1 MAGGNVAPERRLVF
15 GVGEVSSQP
24 ARPRRFSFGGL
35 PRSEIFILEKDAQP
49 AASTGRPLEWQ
60 VLGVRI
66 GVNVVCKW
74 LRGRFKRALGLPWA
88 AWSALP
94 RRVISFDPFS
104 RLHTDSSRTPCS
116 VIGLRHRRNLF
127 YWGNQEAATEAVSHA
142 VKGSRDAGRRYF
154 IVRRRLRV
162 AYGAMPIFYFC
173 FELSCEFELF
183 ESFLFAS

>member
-1 MAGGNVAPERRLVF
+1 LGANPIAHGPHGISHAAVTGARWREGTSLPSDGWSSASAEPPASRRGPAVGVFSGTCGGVR
-15 GVGEVSSQP
+15 
-24 ARPRRFSFGGL
+24 
-35 PRSEIFILEKDAQP
+35 RSEIFILEKDAQP

-142 VKGSRDAGRRYF
+142 AAEIGLVVVKR
-154 IVRRRLRV
+154 I
-162 AYGAMPIFYFC
+162 P
-173 FELSCEFELF
+173 
-183 ESFLFAS
+183 